1 MMKPS
6 VPVQVATAIAHEE
19 RVEPDE
25 LDIQLQQYIPMDA
38 LQYLADHPNEEW
50 TLEFET
56 PKYGGT
62 LRGDR
67 TVSVDSR
74 VSSPS

>member
-1 MMKPS
+1 MKPS

-25 LDIQLQQYIPMDA
+25 LDIQLQQYIPVDA
-38 LQYLADHPNEEW
+38 LQHLADHPNEGW

-56 PKYGGT
+56 PKYVVT